1 MKTVINILLLFT
13 LCIAGPV
20 SAALTVK
27 NPLDRIVAVVN
38 NEVITELELEAE
50 VKDIKQQLS
59 RQNTRLPADAVLK
72 KQLLDR
78 MILKRIQLQMAARGR
93 IKVDDETVNRA
104 MDNIAAQNNLD
115 LDQFRQA
122 LKNEG
127 LDYNQFRDNLRD
139 EIILNRLQQDQVRN
153 RIVISQQEID
163 NFLSNQE
170 LRGKDNKEY
179 RLGHILIAVPEA
191 ASAEQIAAAQKK
203 ANDIVAKLRGGEDFA
218 QTAVAVSDG
227 QQALEGGD
235 LGWRRAEALPTL
247 FADWVTQRADGEVSD
262 AMRSPSGFHIIKLLQ
277 QRTNEPKHVVIQ
289 THARHILLRDSE
301 FSNPEEIR
309 ARLVKLRQRLQA
321 GEDFAKLA
329 KLFSEDPGSAS
340 KGGDL
345 GWVNP
350 GEMVPVFEQAMDA
363 LEINAL
369 SEPVHSRFGW
379 HIVQVLERREH
390 DNTDAIKRNKARQAI
405 LARKLDPA
413 MQSWLRRL
421 RDEAFVETRL

>member
-1 MKTVINILLLFT
+1 LALLLCSAAT
-13 LCIAGPV
+13 A
-20 SAALTVK
+20 SAALAVK
-27 NPLDRIVAVVN
+27 DPLDRIVAVVN
-38 NEVITELELEAE
+38 DEVITELELNSE
-50 VKDIKQQLS
+50 VESIKQQLQ
-59 RQNTRLPADAVLK
+59 RQNTRMPSDSVLK
-72 KQLLDR
+72 RQLLER
-78 MILKRIQLQMAARGR
+78 MILKRIQLQMAQRGH
-93 IKVDDETVNRA
+93 IKADDETVNRA
-104 MDNIAAQNNLD
+104 LDNIAAQNNLS
-115 LDQFRQA
+115 LEQFRQA

-127 LDYNQFRDNLRD
+127 MDYTKFRENLRD
-139 EIILNRLQQDQVRN
+139 EIILTRLQQDQVRN
-153 RIVISQQEID
+153 RIVITQQEID
-163 NFLSNQE
+163 NFLSNQK
-170 LRGKDNKEY
+170 LRGDINTEY

-203 ANDIVAKLRGGEDFA
+203 ATEIVTKLRAGDDFA
-218 QTAVAVSDG
+218 QTAIAVSDG

-247 FADWVTQRADGEVSD
+247 FADWVTKHSEGNVSD

-277 QRTNEPKHVVIQ
+277 QRSMDAKHVVQQ

-301 FSNPEEIR
+301 FSQPEEIR
-309 ARLVKLRQRLQA
+309 ARLLKLRERLQA

-350 GEMVPVFEQAMDA
+350 GEMVPVFEQTMDGLA
-363 LEINAL
+363 LNEL

-379 HIVQVLERREH
+379 HIVQVLARREH
-390 DNTDAIKRNKARQAI
+390 DNTDDIKRKKARQAI